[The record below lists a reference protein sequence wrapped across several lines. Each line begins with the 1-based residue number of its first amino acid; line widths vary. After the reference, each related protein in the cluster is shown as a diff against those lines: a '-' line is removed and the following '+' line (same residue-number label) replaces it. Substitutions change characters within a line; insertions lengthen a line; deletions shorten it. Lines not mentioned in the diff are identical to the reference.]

1 MVKFV
6 MQLRNKQFRWKGK
19 WFMAFGQTGN
29 SYSSLQGNAVRIN
42 RGGPDSVEG
51 TLVGTGVDYL
61 VIQAKDGV
69 VYIKTSHIKS
79 FSENLGTK
87 GRTTGTMGRTGRSII
102 RAYNFDGVLRALK
115 HQRVQI
121 NRGGPEKID
130 GIISDYSNDS
140 LTLVVN
146 KELVHVQT
154 YHVKSVTVR
163 SRSSNSSNQN
173 SSKNSSRS
181 SNKNGSKSSNS
192 KTGGKTGGRTGGRT
206 SGRTSGGAN
215 VSATADSRTSGRTG
229 GSGTRGR
236 TGGAGTGG
244 RNRTQGDHS
253 HDGDHTHGRNR
264 TQGSRT
270 GGAGTGGRNRTQGR
284 RTGGSATGGR
294 NRTQGRTGGWTT
306 WGRTADG
313 ATGGY
318 SWASKKTGSTT
329 KRTAKKRKGSSS
341 RVSSSKKWDP
351 FA

>member
-1 MVKFV
+1 MP
-6 MQLRNKQFRWKGK
+6 LRNKQFRWKGK

-51 TLVGTGVDYL
+51 ILAATGVDYL
-61 VIQAKDGV
+61 VILAKDGV
-69 VYIKTSHIKS
+69 VYIKTAHIKS

-87 GRTTGTMGRTGRSII
+87 GRTAGTMGRTGRSFI

-130 GIISDYSNDS
+130 GIISDFSNDS

-163 SRSSNSSNQN
+163 SRSNSSNN
-173 SSKNSSRS
+173 SSNHSSNRNSANRSS

-192 KTGGKTGGRTGGRT
+192 KTGGKTGGRT
-206 SGRTSGGAN
+206 SGRTSGGGAN
-215 VSATADSRTSGRTG
+215 VSASADSRTRGRTG

-236 TGGAGTGG
+236 TGGIGTGG

-294 NRTQGRTGGWTT
+294 NRTQGRTGGWAT
-306 WGRTADG
+306 WGHTADG

-318 SWASKKTGSTT
+318 SWASKKAGGTT